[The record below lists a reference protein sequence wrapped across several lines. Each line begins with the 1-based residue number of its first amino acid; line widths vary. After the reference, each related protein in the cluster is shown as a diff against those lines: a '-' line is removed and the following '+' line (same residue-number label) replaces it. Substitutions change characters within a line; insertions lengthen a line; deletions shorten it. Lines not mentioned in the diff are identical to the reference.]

1 MIDKIN
7 ELNEMRK
14 TCKKEMNKEVNHYP
28 CCFSDYREK
37 GRETRNKRHN
47 NRMKK
52 ERTDTITKSEN
63 TNRKYIKDISN
74 YKMSTG
80 HINPLIEEKRIKQ
93 QRLQDFK
100 QFAR

>member
-1 MIDKIN
+1 
-7 ELNEMRK
+7 MRK

-37 GRETRNKRHN
+37 GRETRNKRYN
-47 NRMKK
+47 DRMKK

-63 TNRKYIKDISN
+63 TNRKYIKDISK

-80 HINPLIEEKRIKQ
+80 HINLLSRGLNSFLPHL
-93 QRLQDFK
+93 
-100 QFAR
+100 

>member
-1 MIDKIN
+1 MIDKID

-47 NRMKK
+47 DSMKK
-52 ERTDTITKSEN
+52 ERTDTITKSEILIGN
-63 TNRKYIKDISN
+63 TLKIS
-74 YKMSTG
+74 
-80 HINPLIEEKRIKQ
+80 RITKCQ
-93 QRLQDFK
+93 LATSIYYRGV
-100 QFAR
+100 